1 MDKLD
6 VIIIGGGPAGY
17 HAAIELSKT
26 GKEVVIVEAS
36 KIGGTCLHKGCIP
49 TKSMLYCAKQINKNF
64 TQEYINLKKISDI
77 QRLYK
82 GLCGQIQQNAIK
94 IIEGKGKIA
103 VDKENNN
110 LLCIEAN
117 HERYYADY
125 IIIATGSDNKY
136 LDIKGI
142 QDAVISKKAVYSDG
156 FLTLEVYPQ
165 EITIIGAG
173 IVGIEFASYLNM
185 IGKKVCILES
195 QKSILNG
202 MLDDDVNTI
211 FIKELNKQGIEIL
224 TNIHIEEVDGGTIIY
239 KKGDEY
245 EECTSDLVVI
255 AGGRIANI
263 ENIGLD
269 DAEIKTD
276 GKFVIVDE
284 YCCTS
289 NKKVYAC
296 GDVIGKSML
305 AHTAYREAE
314 VVTDNIC
321 GINRK
326 MEYYAIP
333 SVIYSNPEIAVVG
346 RTENELKNSKIKYY
360 VKKKSML
367 YSSRYAIENS
377 ECPGLCKLIFDVD
390 KVLIGAQMVGNGS
403 SEIIFTLANMILN
416 KQTETDIRN
425 MIFPHPSNIEII
437 KEIACSKYS

>member
-1 MDKLD
+1 MR
-6 VIIIGGGPAGY
+6 
-17 HAAIELSKT
+17 
-26 GKEVVIVEAS
+26 
-36 KIGGTCLHKGCIP
+36 
-49 TKSMLYCAKQINKNF
+49 
-64 TQEYINLKKISDI
+64 SDS
-77 QRLYK
+77 
-82 GLCGQIQQNAIK
+82 
-94 IIEGKGKIA
+94 
-103 VDKENNN
+103 
-110 LLCIEAN
+110 
-117 HERYYADY
+117 ADY

-202 MLDDDVNTI
+202 MLDNDVNTI

-360 VKKKSML
+360 VK
-367 YSSRYAIENS
+367 
-377 ECPGLCKLIFDVD
+377 
-390 KVLIGAQMVGNGS
+390 VGNGS